1 MGFTYVR
8 LLTLPQR
15 NPAGNPLAPGPSDLY
30 ILEVQPTSRI
40 ALHPTL
46 RGNADS
52 ELTPGS
58 RMRRRRPDLRLARDS
73 DRDLPVVHSHRQM
86 RHERALDVPHDLLR
100 RQLRGRQNMDL
111 LDRAAL
117 ALDDLCGDNSRK
129 REDQLLS
136 TLDREY
142 AAGDVVQIQ
151 SFFCG
156 DLMLWLETGGQYC
169 RRLSVNQAK
178 NPYSSLQASKRI
190 TAEHSTLFQGKRDA

>member
-1 MGFTYVR
+1 
-8 LLTLPQR
+8 
-15 NPAGNPLAPGPSDLY
+15 
-30 ILEVQPTSRI
+30 
-40 ALHPTL
+40 
-46 RGNADS
+46 
-52 ELTPGS
+52 
-58 RMRRRRPDLRLARDS
+58 MRRRTSRRRPYLRLARYRH
-73 DRDLPVVHSHRQM
+73 RDLPVVDPHRQV
-86 RHERALDVPHDLLR
+86 RHQRTLDVPHYLLR

-178 NPYSSLQASKRI
+178 NPYSSLQARKRI
-190 TAEHSTLFQGKRDA
+190 YCRA

>member
-1 MGFTYVR
+1 PPLRRG
-8 LLTLPQR
+8 
-15 NPAGNPLAPGPSDLY
+15 PA
-30 ILEVQPTSRI
+30 
-40 ALHPTL
+40 
-46 RGNADS
+46 
-52 ELTPGS
+52 
-58 RMRRRRPDLRLARDS
+58 LRLS
-73 DRDLPVVHSHRQM
+73 PPTVCDRPVAHPRRQM
-86 RHERALDVPHDLLR
+86 RHQRALDVPRHLFGR
-100 RQLRGRQNMDL
+100 ELRGRQNMDL

-178 NPYSSLQASKRI
+178 NPYSSLQ
-190 TAEHSTLFQGKRDA
+190 